1 MSVLVAIVV
10 YTLLAVA
17 VLTMLGVFAL
27 VAGEIIEDVRSRMPA
42 SWHDRRHER
51 LRVERACRQMELVR
65 RDTIAEMERVVRE
78 CR

>member
-1 MSVLVAIVV
+1 MSLPVAIVV

-27 VAGEIIEDVRSRMPA
+27 VAAEIIEDVRSRMPV

-51 LRVERACRQMELVR
+51 LRAERACRQMELVR
-65 RDTIAEMERVVRE
+65 REAIAEMERVARG
-78 CR
+78 RW